1 MEMSI
6 YDRWG
11 NLLYTTQAAPFVW
24 DGRIKGGELASE
36 GAYVYL
42 IRFSRLVRA
51 GTVTLIR

>member
-1 MEMSI
+1 MSI

-11 NLLYTTQAAPFVW
+11 NLLYATQTAPFVW

-36 GAYVYL
+36 GAYVYV
-42 IRFSRLVRA
+42 IRFSRFVRA